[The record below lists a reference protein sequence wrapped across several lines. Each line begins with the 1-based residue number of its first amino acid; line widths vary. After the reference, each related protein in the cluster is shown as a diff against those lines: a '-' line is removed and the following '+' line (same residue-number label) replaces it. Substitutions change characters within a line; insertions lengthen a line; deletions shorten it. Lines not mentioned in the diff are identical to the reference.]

1 LEEKMRV
8 LITTTS
14 FMDTP
19 GTHHDL
25 LKEGEYEIV
34 TARGPL
40 TDEQMIDLVGDADG
54 IICGDDAITRRVI
67 EKALPRLKVVSKY
80 GIGVDRID
88 LEAARELGVPV
99 TYTPGVNEVTVAE
112 HVFGLMISLARNI
125 PQENHLVKDG
135 QWKRITGHELW
146 GKTIGIIGM
155 GRIGKQVARRAL
167 AFEMKV
173 VGCDPIWDDPFCQQ
187 YSVGRCLMAE
197 ELLQQAD
204 IVTLHMNL
212 TPENRY
218 FINRERLSLMKRTT
232 YVINCARGA
241 LVNAA
246 DLLEALREG
255 RIAGYAAD
263 VLEHEPPDPD
273 DPLVTCGLENVILT
287 PHIGS
292 RTYESVVRQATMAV
306 KNLVAVLSGERPLAR
321 AN

>member
-1 LEEKMRV
+1 MRV

-25 LKEGEYEIV
+25 LREQEYEIV

-40 TDEQMIDLVGDADG
+40 REEQMMDLVGDVDG
-54 IICGDDAITRRVI
+54 IICGDDEITLRVI
-67 EKALPRLKVVSKY
+67 EKAVPRVKVVSKY

-88 LEAARELGVPV
+88 LEAARERGIPV

-125 PQENHLVKDG
+125 PEENRLVKQG

-146 GKTIGIIGM
+146 GKSIGIIGL

-173 VGCDPIWDDPFCQQ
+173 LGCDPIWDDPFCQQ
-187 YSVGRCLMAE
+187 YSVGRCMLAE
-197 ELLQQAD
+197 ELLEQGD
-204 IVTLHMNL
+204 FITLHMNL
-212 TPENRY
+212 TPENRQ
-218 FINRERLSLMKRTT
+218 FINRDRLSLMKPTA
-232 YVINCARGA
+232 YLVNCARGA
-241 LVNAA
+241 LVNTD

-255 RIAGYAAD
+255 RIAGYGAD

-273 DPLVTCGLENVILT
+273 DPLVTCGLENIVLT

-292 RTYESVVRQATMAV
+292 RTYESVIRQATMAV
-306 KNLVAVLSGERPLAR
+306 KNLIAVLRGEAPLAR

>member
-1 LEEKMRV
+1 MRV

-25 LKEGEYEIV
+25 LQEQGYEIV

-40 TDEQMIDLVGDADG
+40 DEDQMMDLVGDADG
-54 IICGDDAITRRVI
+54 IICGDDAITRRVM
-67 EKALPRLKVVSKY
+67 EKGLPGLKVVSKY

-88 LEAARELGVPV
+88 LEAARELGIPV

-125 PQENHLVKDG
+125 PQENQLVKGG

-173 VGCDPIWDDPFCQQ
+173 LGCDPIWDDPFCQQ

-197 ELLQQAD
+197 ELLEQGD
-204 IVTLHMNL
+204 FITLHMNL

-218 FINRERLSLMKRTT
+218 FINRHRLSLMKPTA
-232 YVINCARGA
+232 YLINCARGA
-241 LVNAA
+241 LVNTAH
-246 DLLEALREG
+246 LLEALRQG

-273 DPLVTCGLENVILT
+273 DSLIISGLENVILT

-306 KNLVAVLSGERPLAR
+306 KNLVAVLRGQAPLAR

>member
-1 LEEKMRV
+1 
-8 LITTTS
+8 
-14 FMDTP
+14 MDTP
-19 GTHHDL
+19 GAHHDL
-25 LKEGEYEIV
+25 LREQKYEMV
-34 TARGPL
+34 TAKGPL
-40 TDEQMIDLVGDADG
+40 EEDQMIDLMGDVDG

-67 EKALPRLKVVSKY
+67 EKGLPGLKVVSKY
-80 GIGVDRID
+80 GIGVDQID
-88 LEAARELGVPV
+88 LKAARDLGVPV

-125 PQENHLVKDG
+125 PQENQWVKEG
-135 QWKRITGHELW
+135 QWKWITGHELW

-173 VGCDPIWDDPFCQQ
+173 LGCDPIWDDPFCQR
-187 YSVGRCLMAE
+187 YSVGRCLLSE
-197 ELLQQAD
+197 EILQQSD

-218 FINRERLSLMKRTT
+218 FINRDRLSLMKPTA
-232 YVINCARGA
+232 YLIKCARGG
-241 LVNAA
+241 LVNTA
-246 DLLEALREG
+246 DLLEALRKG

-263 VLEHEPPDPD
+263 VLEQEPPDPH
-273 DPLVTCGLENVILT
+273 DPLIPSGLENIVLT

-306 KNLVAVLSGERPLAR
+306 KNLVAVLRGERPLAR

>member
-1 LEEKMRV
+1 MRV

-25 LKEGEYEIV
+25 LQEQGYEIV

-40 TDEQMIDLVGDADG
+40 DEDQMMDLVGDADG
-54 IICGDDAITRRVI
+54 IICGDDAITRRVM
-67 EKALPRLKVVSKY
+67 EKGLPGLKVVSKY

-88 LEAARELGVPV
+88 LEAARELGIPV

-125 PQENHLVKDG
+125 PQENQLVKGG

-173 VGCDPIWDDPFCQQ
+173 LGCDPIWDDPFCQQ
-187 YSVGRCLMAE
+187 YSVGRCLMDE
-197 ELLQQAD
+197 ELLRQGD
-204 IVTLHMNL
+204 FITLHMNL
-212 TPENRY
+212 TPENRH
-218 FINRERLSLMKRTT
+218 FINRDRLSLMKPAA
-232 YVINCARGA
+232 YLINCARGA
-241 LVNAA
+241 LVNTT
-246 DLLEALREG
+246 DLLEALRAG
-255 RIAGYAAD
+255 RIAGYATD
-263 VLEHEPPDPD
+263 VLEQEPPDPD
-273 DPLVTCGLENVILT
+273 DPLVTSGLENVILT

-306 KNLVAVLSGERPLAR
+306 KNLVAVLRNEAPLAR
-321 AN
+321 VN

>member
-1 LEEKMRV
+1 MRV

-19 GTHHDL
+19 GIHHDL
-25 LKEGEYEIV
+25 LREEEYEIL

-40 TDEQMIDLVGDADG
+40 EEGQMADLVGDVDG

-67 EKALPRLKVVSKY
+67 ERALPRLRVISKY

-88 LEAARELGVPV
+88 LEAARERGLPV

-112 HVFGLMISLARNI
+112 HVFGLTISLARNI
-125 PQENHLVKDG
+125 PQENRLVKDG

-146 GKTIGIIGM
+146 GKTIGIVGM

-173 VGCDPIWDDPFCQQ
+173 LGCDPIWDDPFCQQ
-187 YSVGRCLMAE
+187 YSVGRCLMAD
-197 ELLQQAD
+197 ELLEQGD
-204 IVTLHMNL
+204 IITLHMNL
-212 TPENRY
+212 TPENRH
-218 FINRERLSLMKRTT
+218 FINRERLDLMKPTA
-232 YVINCARGA
+232 YLVNCARGA
-241 LVNAA
+241 LVNSR
-246 DLLEALREG
+246 DLLEALRKG

-273 DPLVTCGLENVILT
+273 DPLVTSGMENVILT

-306 KNLVAVLSGERPLAR
+306 KNLVAVLKGEDPLAR
-321 AN
+321 AH

>member
-1 LEEKMRV
+1 
-8 LITTTS
+8 
-14 FMDTP
+14 MDTP
-19 GTHHDL
+19 GAHHDL
-25 LKEGEYEIV
+25 LREQEYEML
-34 TARGPL
+34 TAKGPL
-40 TDEQMIDLVGDADG
+40 EEDQMIDLVGDVDG

-67 EKALPRLKVVSKY
+67 EKGLPGLKVVSKY

-88 LEAARELGVPV
+88 LEAARDLGVPV
-99 TYTPGVNEVTVAE
+99 TFTPGVNEVTVAE

-125 PQENHLVKDG
+125 PQENQWVKEG

-173 VGCDPIWDDPFCQQ
+173 LGCDPIWDDPFCQQ
-187 YSVGRCLMAE
+187 YSVGRCLLSE
-197 ELLQQAD
+197 EILEQSD

-212 TPENRY
+212 SPENRY
-218 FINRERLSLMKRTT
+218 FINRDRLSLMKPTA
-232 YVINCARGA
+232 YLINCARGG
-241 LVNAA
+241 LVNTV
-246 DLLEALREG
+246 DLLQALKQG
-255 RIAGYAAD
+255 KIAGYAAD
-263 VLEHEPPDPD
+263 VMEHEPPDPD
-273 DPLVTCGLENVILT
+273 DPLITSGLENIILT

-306 KNLVAVLSGERPLAR
+306 KNLVAVMRGEAPLAR

>member
-1 LEEKMRV
+1 MGGEMRV

-19 GTHHDL
+19 GAHHDL
-25 LKEGEYEIV
+25 LKEQEYEIV

-40 TDEQMIDLVGDADG
+40 DEDAMLDLVGDTDG

-67 EKALPRLKVVSKY
+67 EKALPRLRVISKY

-88 LEAARELGVPV
+88 LEGARDLGVPV

-125 PQENHLVKDG
+125 PQENQWVKQG
-135 QWKRITGHELW
+135 RWKRITGHELW

-173 VGCDPIWDDPFCQQ
+173 LGCDPIWDDPFCQQ
-187 YSVGRCLMAE
+187 YSVGRCLVHDE
-197 ELLQQAD
+197 ILQQGD
-204 IVTLHMNL
+204 FVTLHMNL
-212 TPENRY
+212 TPENRF
-218 FINRERLSLMKRTT
+218 FINRERLKLMKPTA
-232 YVINCARGA
+232 YLINCARGQ
-241 LVNAA
+241 LVHTG
-246 DLLEALREG
+246 DLLAALKEG

-263 VLEHEPPDPD
+263 VLEHEPPDPS
-273 DPLVTCGLENVILT
+273 DPLVRSGLENVILT

-306 KNLVAVLSGERPLAR
+306 KNLAAVLEGNKPLAQ

>member
-1 LEEKMRV
+1 
-8 LITTTS
+8 
-14 FMDTP
+14 MDTP
-19 GTHHDL
+19 GAHHDL
-25 LKEGEYEIV
+25 LREQKYEMV
-34 TARGPL
+34 TAKGPL
-40 TDEQMIDLVGDADG
+40 EEDQMIDLVGDVDG

-67 EKALPRLKVVSKY
+67 EKGLPGLKVVSKY

-88 LEAARELGVPV
+88 LEAARDLGVPV
-99 TYTPGVNEVTVAE
+99 TFTPGVNEVTVAE

-125 PQENHLVKDG
+125 PQENQWVKEG

-173 VGCDPIWDDPFCQQ
+173 LGCDPIWDDPFCQQ
-187 YSVGRCLMAE
+187 YSVGRCLLSE
-197 ELLQQAD
+197 EILEQSD

-212 TPENRY
+212 SPENRY
-218 FINRERLSLMKRTT
+218 FINRDRLSLMKPTA
-232 YVINCARGA
+232 YLINCARGG
-241 LVNAA
+241 LVNTV
-246 DLLEALREG
+246 DLLQALKQG
-255 RIAGYAAD
+255 KIAGYAAD
-263 VLEHEPPDPD
+263 VMEHEPPDSN
-273 DPLVTCGLENVILT
+273 DPLITSGLENIILT

-306 KNLVAVLSGERPLAR
+306 KNLVAVLRGEAPLAR

>member
-1 LEEKMRV
+1 MRI

-19 GTHHDL
+19 GAHHDL
-25 LKEGEYEIV
+25 LKEQGYEIV

-40 TDEQMIDLVGDADG
+40 NEDQMNDLVGDVEG
-54 IICGDDAITRRVI
+54 IICGDDAITRGVI
-67 EKALPRLKVVSKY
+67 ERALPRLKVVSKY

-88 LEAARELGVPV
+88 LQAARELGVPV
-99 TYTPGVNEVTVAE
+99 AYTPGVNEVTVAE

-125 PQENHLVKDG
+125 PQENQWVKKAE
-135 QWKRITGHELW
+135 WKRITGHELW

-173 VGCDPIWDDPFCQQ
+173 LGCDPIWDDPFCQQ
-187 YSVGRCLMAE
+187 YSVGRCLMAD
-197 ELLQQAD
+197 ELLREGD
-204 IVTLHMNL
+204 FVTLHMNL
-212 TPENRY
+212 TSENRH
-218 FINRERLSLMKRTT
+218 FINRERLNLMKPTA
-232 YVINCARGA
+232 YLINCARGA
-241 LVNAA
+241 LVNTA
-246 DLLEALREG
+246 DLIEALRG
-255 RIAGYAAD
+255 GKLAGYAAD

-273 DPLVTCGLENVILT
+273 DPLIAGGLENVILT

-306 KNLVAVLSGERPLAR
+306 KNLVAVLTGEAPLAR

>member
-1 LEEKMRV
+1 MRV

-19 GTHHDL
+19 GAHHDL
-25 LKEGEYEIV
+25 LREQKYEMV
-34 TARGPL
+34 TAKGPL
-40 TDEQMIDLVGDADG
+40 EEDQMIDLVGDVDG

-67 EKALPRLKVVSKY
+67 EKGLPGLKVVSKY

-88 LEAARELGVPV
+88 LEAARDLGVPV
-99 TYTPGVNEVTVAE
+99 TFTPGVNEVTVAE

-125 PQENHLVKDG
+125 PQENQWVKEG

-173 VGCDPIWDDPFCQQ
+173 LGCDPIWDDPFCQQ
-187 YSVGRCLMAE
+187 YSVGRCLLSE
-197 ELLQQAD
+197 EILEQSD

-212 TPENRY
+212 SPENRY
-218 FINRERLSLMKRTT
+218 FINRDRLSLMKPTA
-232 YVINCARGA
+232 YLINCARGG
-241 LVNAA
+241 LVNTV
-246 DLLEALREG
+246 DLLQALKQG
-255 RIAGYAAD
+255 KIAGYAAD
-263 VLEHEPPDPD
+263 VMEHEPPDSN
-273 DPLVTCGLENVILT
+273 DPLITSGLENIILT

-306 KNLVAVLSGERPLAR
+306 KNLVAVLRGEAPLAR

>member
-1 LEEKMRV
+1 MRV

-19 GTHHDL
+19 GIHHDL
-25 LKEGEYEIV
+25 LREEEYEIL

-40 TDEQMIDLVGDADG
+40 EEGQMVDLVGDVDG

-88 LEAARELGVPV
+88 LEAARERGLTV

-112 HVFGLMISLARNI
+112 HVFGLTISLARNI
-125 PQENHLVKDG
+125 PQENRLVKEG

-155 GRIGKQVARRAL
+155 GRIGKQVAKRAL

-173 VGCDPIWDDPFCQQ
+173 LGCDPIWDDPFCQQ
-187 YSVGRCLMAE
+187 YSVGRCLMAD
-197 ELLQQAD
+197 ELLEQGD
-204 IVTLHMNL
+204 IITLHMNL
-212 TPENRY
+212 TPENRH
-218 FINRERLSLMKRTT
+218 FINRERLGLMKPTA
-232 YVINCARGA
+232 YLVNCARGA
-241 LVNAA
+241 LVNSR
-246 DLLEALREG
+246 DLLEALRKG

-273 DPLVTCGLENVILT
+273 DPLVTSGLENVILT

-306 KNLVAVLSGERPLAR
+306 KNLVAILKGEDPLAR
-321 AN
+321 AH